1 VRVRGSVKGSVRG
14 SITVETLGFPVSLE
28 GSGAAPIRQ
37 ELARY
42 MLAQTGALKQHCS
55 LVAKATRFAVPRLYD
70 LPE

>member
-1 VRVRGSVKGSVRG
+1 
-14 SITVETLGFPVSLE
+14 VSLE

-42 MLAQTGALKQHCS
+42 MLAQTGALKQHGS
-55 LVAKATRFAVPRLYD
+55 LVAKATRSAVPRLYD